1 MNISNVRLQEV
12 RDVREAQPTDVA
24 WFQILISLADLDSI
38 STDAERIALIDQ
50 IIAAINAVR
59 E

>member
-1 MNISNVRLQEV
+1 MNISNVRLQEI
-12 RDVREAQPTDVA
+12 RDSREAQPTDVV
-24 WFQILISLADLDSI
+24 WFQILIFLADLDSI

-50 IIAAINAVR
+50 IITAINAVR

>member
-1 MNISNVRLQEV
+1 MNISNVRLQEI
-12 RDVREAQPTDVA
+12 RDSLEAPPTDVA

-50 IIAAINAVR
+50 IITAINAVR

>member
-1 MNISNVRLQEV
+1 MNISNVRLQEIQ
-12 RDVREAQPTDVA
+12 DSLEAPPTDVA
-24 WFQILISLADLDSI
+24 WFQMLISLADLDSI

-50 IIAAINAVR
+50 IITAINAVR